1 MHFLLAERKIKSL
14 NLPKVTE
21 HTNTHMEI
29 MRCRDGSILCL
40 GPSENICQSG
50 GLSAFTFL
58 IHGDLE
64 RVKPRKI

>member
-1 MHFLLAERKIKSL
+1 M
-14 NLPKVTE
+14 E
-21 HTNTHMEI
+21 HTDTHMEI
-29 MRCRDGSILCL
+29 IKCRDGPILCV

-64 RVKPRKI
+64 MVKPRKI